1 MIIFNI
7 NFLGLYDPFSL
18 SYAAWA
24 FNTLGIPKNIMP
36 KVVDDSGDHFGFI
49 SGKLFGE
56 NENVQVPISCVM
68 ADQSASVFGQGCFHP
83 GTLHKQCFNR
93 KKISVELQQE
103 VIS

>member
-93 KKISVELQQE
+93 NFFS
-103 VIS
+103 

>member
-1 MIIFNI
+1 M
-7 NFLGLYDPFSL
+7 

-56 NENVQVPISCVM
+56 NENLQVPISCVM

-83 GTLHKQCFNR
+83 GTLNKQCSNR
-93 KKISVELQQE
+93 TKKKIPVKLQHFTKF
-103 VIS
+103 SKN